1 MVGGV
6 WEARAA
12 GGGSP
17 LSWGPRPIP
26 LSPAEILALLAA
38 GLAGE
43 VMLALLGPEP
53 TAAGIPRQL
62 PEPLHPRDS
71 VQAPVPRL
79 PGFHPLQPP
88 ASLLQLSSLVS
99 LWGETG
105 RVQGRCLSHT
115 VEQRPPRNT
124 CVLTPRGEGPP
135 APSRSPRRG
144 DETRSPLA
152 WLPVPSPVCSPDH
165 PTPNFTGMQL
175 NRCGLNVRFPKIQLL
190 ANLTPREMV

>member
-1 MVGGV
+1 MTAFGLGQTPPSSSGLESRGGGV

-17 LSWGPRPIP
+17 LSWGPLPIL
-26 LSPAEILALLAA
+26 LSPAEISCPISLALLAA

-88 ASLLQLSSLVS
+88 ASLLQLRSLVS

-105 RVQGRCLSHT
+105 RVQGRCLSHV

-144 DETRSPLA
+144 DKARSPLA
-152 WLPVPSPVCSPDH
+152 
-165 PTPNFTGMQL
+165 
-175 NRCGLNVRFPKIQLL
+175 
-190 ANLTPREMV
+190 